1 MASGDLCSTLV
12 LQEAAVLTQHL
23 CSLLVTRLMFDGPSG
38 PLPSSPLHAGIH
50 GEAGIAFWSLD
61 TQCSQHL
68 LVVALVWTPQPM
80 KVAGVLSWPLPRPS
94 RGTEEV
100 KLLSCDSLWLQG
112 PHWSLS
118 ASPPHTA
125 ISTLLFA
132 CLAGSATGMGNA
144 SLRFPG
150 VPGLLWFKCIHP
162 CLPSQLTRGLGW
174 LRDRFLSVALSFDFP
189 TPLPQ
194 P

>member
-1 MASGDLCSTLV
+1 MASGDSCSTLV

-38 PLPSSPLHAGIH
+38 PWPSSPLHADIH

-61 TQCSQHL
+61 TQCLLHL
-68 LVVALVWTPQPM
+68 LMVALVWTPQPM
-80 KVAGVLSWPLPRPS
+80 KVTGVLSWPLPHPS

-100 KLLSCDSLWLQG
+100 QLLSCDS
-112 PHWSLS
+112 HWALS

-125 ISTLLFA
+125 ISILLFA
-132 CLAGSATGMGNA
+132 CLAGSASGMGNA

-174 LRDRFLSVALSFDFP
+174 LRDCFLSVALSFDFP
-189 TPLPQ
+189 IPFPQ